1 MRRLALTCASFALAA
16 CARNFAPTPGAPLD
30 APPEP
35 TENVIVSDAGE
46 LSVRRSPLSQP
57 FLRRAD
63 YDLQATTIARGVS
76 LVVEPAANAPVY
88 ISNLLAAALVRRFSG
103 HEPVEQAMAAPV
115 VFLIRPTVAVEALT
129 IDGHLIVDWSLRTER
144 GRAVGAA
151 YAARRLSGAISGADP
166 WTALTP
172 EDAELIAIQ
181 TAANLLEVEALRAAI
196 EAGAAEAQ
204 AALTPTPT
212 PRPITVTRQGSQP
225 APRLAPAPAGRPAQ
239 SD

>member
-1 MRRLALTCASFALAA
+1 MRRPSPFFAAFALVG
-16 CARNFAPTPGAPLD
+16 CAPAFAPSPNAPPE

-35 TENVIVSDAGE
+35 TQNVLVSDTGE

-76 LVVEPAANAPVY
+76 LVVEPAENAPVY
-88 ISNLLAAALVRRFSG
+88 VSNLLAAALVRRFSG

-115 VFLIRPTVAVEALT
+115 VFLIRPVVAEEAVT
-129 IDGHLIVDWSLRTER
+129 INGQLVVDWSLRTER
-144 GRAVGAA
+144 GRPVGGA
-151 YAARRLSGAISGADP
+151 YAARRLSGVVTGNDP
-166 WTALTP
+166 WTAFTP
-172 EDAELIAIQ
+172 EDAEFLALQ

-196 EAGAAEAQ
+196 EAGVAEAQ
-204 AALTPTPT
+204 AALTPTPP
-212 PRPITVTRQGSQP
+212 PRPITVVRQGSQP
-225 APRLAPAPAGRPAQ
+225 APRLAPAPGARPAQ